1 MLQITSPEFNPKT
14 LVDLSNTQS
23 FVPGHLN
30 VRNTAKVA
38 KKIYIHALRLNL
50 LGLEVLPTIS
60 ELPFSGLANSDKIV
74 TVLACGVISDMI
86 LPFKIIATRYFT
98 DLFISLLG
106 TVNVQLMD
114 LRNLYNWS
122 GFNSESKQIFCWKP
136 RDHFKMVNFVSRMH
150 TFLLCDNFGC
160 LHKKFLSEQT

>member
-38 KKIYIHALRLNL
+38 KKIYIHALLLNL

-86 LPFKIIATRYFT
+86 AFQDYCYKIQDTSPIC
-98 DLFISLLG
+98 
-106 TVNVQLMD
+106 
-114 LRNLYNWS
+114 LY
-122 GFNSESKQIFCWKP
+122 
-136 RDHFKMVNFVSRMH
+136 H
-150 TFLLCDNFGC
+150 C
-160 LHKKFLSEQT
+160 LEQ